1 VNSTTDRRAS
11 SFGLVALA
19 IGAAPR
25 TASNN
30 LYHRLMLAAIAV
42 SFLLCWS
49 VVRVRDCSFERS
61 GFERMTFSL

>member
-1 VNSTTDRRAS
+1 VNSTTDRKAS

-25 TASNN
+25 AASND

-42 SFLLCWS
+42 SFLLL
-49 VVRVRDCSFERS
+49 VVSRARAR
-61 GFERMTFSL
+61 LQL